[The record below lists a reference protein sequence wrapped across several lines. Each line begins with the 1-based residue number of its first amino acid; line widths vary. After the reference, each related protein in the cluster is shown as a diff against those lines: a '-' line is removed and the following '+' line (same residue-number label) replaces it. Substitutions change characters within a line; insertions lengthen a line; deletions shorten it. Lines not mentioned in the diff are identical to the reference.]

1 MVQIIAGERGRGK
14 TKQLL
19 EKANE
24 MVHNAQGNMVYID
37 KSSQNMYGLHK
48 SIRLINMAEYEIDSP
63 DAFRGFIYGI
73 ISQDYDLE
81 TIFLDSFLKLA
92 NLEGQE
98 ITSIIDDLEK
108 IGNKKN
114 ITFVLSISMKVEDLP
129 ANAKNLVI

>member
-63 DAFRGFIYGI
+63 DAFRGFIYVLLKNYFYSTI
-73 ISQDYDLE
+73 IVDFYIKCNSTLC
-81 TIFLDSFLKLA
+81 IFQANCTYCHTKLLYFLLLKLH
-92 NLEGQE
+92 
-98 ITSIIDDLEK
+98 
-108 IGNKKN
+108 
-114 ITFVLSISMKVEDLP
+114 
-129 ANAKNLVI
+129 